1 MMRQELAVLHGNMR
15 SELEVRNQT
24 DREKKNKAKKQNKS

>member
-1 MMRQELAVLHGNMR
+1 MMGQELAELHGNMR

-24 DREKKNKAKKQNKS
+24 DRKKKNKTKN